1 LSKPYPREA
10 LARRLRHVIANAQQD
25 RLAVDAE
32 RTSRPSAEPVP
43 ATGRAVSILLVE
55 DNALIRADTA
65 IMLEEMGHTVVQ
77 AGKAAPALAHLEGQ
91 AFDLLLTDLG
101 LPDMN
106 GNDLAQRAVGLQPGL
121 AVVYATG
128 DSHLPAGCPQQ
139 AVLLCKPY
147 GEDDLRGAVEEAL
160 ARIA

>member
-1 LSKPYPREA
+1 
-10 LARRLRHVIANAQQD
+10 
-25 RLAVDAE
+25 
-32 RTSRPSAEPVP
+32 
-43 ATGRAVSILLVE
+43 
-55 DNALIRADTA
+55 
-65 IMLEEMGHTVVQ
+65 
-77 AGKAAPALAHLEGQ
+77 
-91 AFDLLLTDLG
+91 
-101 LPDMN
+101 MN